1 MPCNVKF
8 SVYLINVAPAPNCTQ
23 FVKIKHATIKIIN
36 TLSDFQIVPE
46 IELPGHSTAAVNA
59 MRIRHNRN
67 SNNPDY
73 SKLLT
78 DFILQSTMMNL
89 AIQLSTV

>member
-8 SVYLINVAPAPNCTQ
+8 SVYLINVATETNCTQ

-73 SKLLT
+73 SKLFT